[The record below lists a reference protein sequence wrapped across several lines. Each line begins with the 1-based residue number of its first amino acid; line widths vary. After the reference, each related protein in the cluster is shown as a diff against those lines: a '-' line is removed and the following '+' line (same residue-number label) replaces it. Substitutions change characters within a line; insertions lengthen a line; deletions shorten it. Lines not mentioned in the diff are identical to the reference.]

1 MVGQYRG
8 HETGGHVGL
17 AEHQRHQGE
26 ATQRREPR
34 QPLAPG
40 HLWRARRGQRFC
52 RCQGAFIGIVIQPF
66 ARRHRAAIE
75 RRRGPQDGSPDAS
88 ATITGPR
95 PLAGPTCSA
104 SCRPAVCAAAAF
116 VFGDVVLSGAMRL
129 GHSLAIQDSVGI
141 VRPLLPPRAIIHP
154 ARCNSRFPTAAPV
167 CHPCPPLGAGH
178 ATPRAWRRRDDAC
191 G

>member
-26 ATQRREPR
+26 TTQRREPR

-40 HLWRARRGQRFC
+40 HLWRRCGQRFC

-75 RRRGPQDGSPDAS
+75 RRRGPQDGFARCVGDDYGPAS
-88 ATITGPR
+88 ARRSDLQRFVPPCRLRCGGIRFRRCRTVWGH
-95 PLAGPTCSA
+95 A
-104 SCRPAVCAAAAF
+104 SWAP
-116 VFGDVVLSGAMRL
+116 
-129 GHSLAIQDSVGI
+129 LAIQDSVGI

-154 ARCNSRFPTAAPV
+154 ARCNSRFPTAAPA